1 MIAAERRDLLTF
13 ALALPPR
20 NYDTRASRLGLYR
33 QVVDRLRAL
42 PGVVGAAAASG
53 LPLDAALSSGSHR
66 IEGRPLAE
74 GEVSPMFAVRVVSP
88 GYFEAMR
95 IALVEGRAFDRLD
108 EGRDAS
114 VVVVSRSLARAHWP
128 GESALGKR
136 IRMGAPPGAEG
147 EAWSRVVG
155 VVDDV
160 HEVALHEEPPEMV
173 YYPVSGDTIVPNVP
187 WPMAYVVRAP
197 NVAALAN
204 PVREAVRGLDPA
216 LPVFGVETLET
227 RVGRARGT
235 RAFVM
240 VLLVVAAGFALLLGV
255 VALYGLVSYTV
266 AQRRREIAIRVAV
279 GAQAGDVRRLVLA
292 EAGGLALVAVALGV
306 AAAVALMR
314 QLQAILFETSPLDP
328 VVFIGVSVCLVS
340 VCLLATW
347 MPARRA
353 VRVEPT
359 VALRGE

>member
-1 MIAAERRDLLTF
+1 
-13 ALALPPR
+13 
-20 NYDTRASRLGLYR
+20 
-33 QVVDRLRAL
+33 
-42 PGVVGAAAASG
+42 
-53 LPLDAALSSGSHR
+53 
-66 IEGRPLAE
+66 
-74 GEVSPMFAVRVVSP
+74 
-88 GYFEAMR
+88 
-95 IALVEGRAFDRLD
+95 
-108 EGRDAS
+108 
-114 VVVVSRSLARAHWP
+114 
-128 GESALGKR
+128 
-136 IRMGAPPGAEG
+136 
-147 EAWSRVVG
+147 
-155 VVDDV
+155 
-160 HEVALHEEPPEMV
+160 
-173 YYPVSGDTIVPNVP
+173 
-187 WPMAYVVRAP
+187 
-197 NVAALAN
+197 
-204 PVREAVRGLDPA
+204 
-216 LPVFGVETLET
+216 
-227 RVGRARGT
+227 
-235 RAFVM
+235 M

-328 VVFIGVSVCLVS
+328 VVFVGVSVCLVS